1 MVAGSAREL
10 SSSVSDAIDVTHRGV
25 TTRDLRTRRT
35 RFIRLVHVVAPL
47 LVASSCATR
56 TVRETDIAIVKRVV
70 DGDTVVLSFS
80 GDDDTVRLIGIDT
93 PETVKPNSPVECFG
107 PEAAER
113 TKFLLPPETKV
124 RVERDIEAR
133 DRYGRLLAYLRRVD
147 DGLFIN
153 ESLIT
158 EGFATPL
165 RIEPNV
171 AYSDSFARAAEDA
184 RARRLGLWAVCQ
196 D

>member
-1 MVAGSAREL
+1 M
-10 SSSVSDAIDVTHRGV
+10 
-25 TTRDLRTRRT
+25 
-35 RFIRLVHVVAPL
+35 HVVAPL

-165 RIEPNV
+165 RI
-171 AYSDSFARAAEDA
+171 
-184 RARRLGLWAVCQ
+184 
-196 D
+196 